1 MVQKLHMKCTGCN
14 ACKAVCKFDAIS
26 IISQEDGFWYPHIDE
41 SKCTNCGECLRKCP
55 VANTKDSNSYISD
68 IYAAWNL
75 DEKIRHISSSGGIF
89 SVIAENIID
98 NGGYVV
104 GAAFNTNITEV
115 KHIIINKKEDLALLR
130 GSKYLQSYISE
141 TIYKKVLELL
151 KNGKCV
157 LFSGTPCQ
165 VAGMKRF
172 LQIDYKEFITVDIIC
187 HGVPS
192 PQVWQKYLEY
202 MKKKYL
208 EDIVNAQF
216 RSKNHGWKKYEMELT
231 FKTNHYSKWF
241 IEDLYGK
248 SFINNMFLREC
259 CYNCIYKS
267 DKREADISL
276 GDFWKAPIKYDKDD
290 KGTSLVIINSCKGR
304 EIFDE
309 IKNRI
314 FFEEI
319 LLEEAYPGNYALY
332 RSSGRFQERERAF
345 EMLKKKDFEQV
356 INYYYGNS
364 LMVRIRRKIHKIKQR
379 LSE

>member
-1 MVQKLHMKCTGCN
+1 M
-14 ACKAVCKFDAIS
+14 
-26 IISQEDGFWYPHIDE
+26 
-41 SKCTNCGECLRKCP
+41 
-55 VANTKDSNSYISD
+55 D
-68 IYAAWNL
+68 I
-75 DEKIRHISSSGGIF
+75 
-89 SVIAENIID
+89 V
-98 NGGYVV
+98 
-104 GAAFNTNITEV
+104 
-115 KHIIINKKEDLALLR
+115 
-130 GSKYLQSYISE
+130 
-141 TIYKKVLELL
+141 
-151 KNGKCV
+151 
-157 LFSGTPCQ
+157 
-165 VAGMKRF
+165 
-172 LQIDYKEFITVDIIC
+172 C

-202 MKKKYL
+202 MKKKYS

-216 RSKNHGWKKYEMELT
+216 RSKNHGWKKFEMELT
-231 FKTNHYSKWF
+231 FKTYYYSKWF
-241 IEDLYGK
+241 NEDLYGK
-248 SFINNMFLREC
+248 AFVNNMFLREC